1 MKPHSSPSTRHTS
14 MQRTSRRLAL
24 AAAAVAFG
32 VAGLAT
38 TAAASASSTT
48 RAHLVYTSTN
58 AATGN
63 SVLTL
68 RSKGGALTQVASTGT
83 GGVGT
88 GSSLGSQGAI
98 AVEDGH
104 LFVVDAGSNDLA
116 VFSTG
121 EDGRLRLTDRAGS
134 GGTTPVSVTVHDD
147 VVYVLNEGS
156 ESVAGF
162 HLIGGQ
168 LRPIAGSHRSLSGV
182 AGAEIA
188 FNHEGTQLV
197 VTEKGT
203 NTIEVLPVRDDV
215 ARTPVVNASSGVT
228 PYGFAIDR
236 LDHII
241 VTNAAGGAPLGSSVT
256 SYVADHTGVLQTISG
271 AVPTTQTAACWLAI
285 STDGRFA
292 YDTNAGSGTISRY
305 SIAADGTLTLVD
317 AAAAHPGAG
326 PVDLVTTR
334 DSLFTL
340 NSGSH
345 TVSLHAIAA
354 DGSLSSVTSLAV
366 PTGATGLAAD

>member
-1 MKPHSSPSTRHTS
+1 MKPHSSPSIH
-14 MQRTSRRLAL
+14 RTSRRLAL

-32 VAGLAT
+32 VVGVAGVAT
-38 TAAASASSTT
+38 TVSASAPSTT
-48 RAHLVYTSTN
+48 RPHFVYTSTN
-58 AATGN
+58 SAAGN

-68 RSKGGALTQVASTGT
+68 RSKGGVLAQVASTST
-83 GGVGT
+83 GGTGT

-98 AVEDGH
+98 AVDDGH
-104 LFVVDAGSNDLA
+104 VFVVDAGSNDVA

-121 EDGRLRLTDRAGS
+121 NDGHLRLTDRVGS
-134 GGTTPVSVTVHDD
+134 GGTTPVSITVHDD
-147 VVYVLNEGS
+147 VVYVLDEGS

-162 HLIGGQ
+162 RLDGGHL
-168 LRPIAGSHRSLSGV
+168 LPIAGSHQSLTGV

-203 NTIEVLPVRDDV
+203 NTIEVLPVHDDV
-215 ARTPVVNASSGVT
+215 AQAPIVNASSGVT

-236 LDHII
+236 HDHIL
-241 VTNAAGGAPLGSSVT
+241 VTNAAGGAPLGSSVS
-256 SYVADHTGVLQTISG
+256 SYVADHTGVLHNISS

-305 SIAADGTLTLVD
+305 AIAADGSLTLVD
-317 AAAAHPGAG
+317 AIAARPGSG
-326 PVDLVTTR
+326 PVDLVTTP

-354 DGSLSSVTSLAV
+354 DGSLTAV
-366 PTGATGLAAD
+366 AGAPVPVGATGLAAD